1 MTYQTV
7 TFKDK
12 KYNIDDS
19 KTAKNLTQMQAG
31 EIEKLNILIND
42 YKKIVEKL
50 ENKIKHLEELDR
62 KNMLSIIK
70 IQRVIN
76 NYETNFIEYY
86 KYEELQNDYLN
97 LVQVL
102 NNKKRGVK

>member
-7 TFKDK
+7 TFKEK
-12 KYNIDDS
+12 KYNIDDD
-19 KTAKNLTQMQAG
+19 KTAKNLTQMQER

-42 YKKIVEKL
+42 YKHLIEVNEKAIL
-50 ENKIKHLEELDR
+50 K
-62 KNMLSIIK
+62 M
-70 IQRVIN
+70 QRVIT

-86 KYEELQNDYLN
+86 KYEELQNDYIN

-102 NNKKRGVK
+102 NNKNKGVK

>member
-1 MTYQTV
+1 MN
-7 TFKDK
+7 K
-12 KYNIDDS
+12 KEYE
-19 KTAKNLTQMQAG
+19 AY
-31 EIEKLNILIND
+31 IEYI
-42 YKKIVEKL
+42 EKL

-62 KNMLSIIK
+62 KNFLQLIK
-70 IQRVIN
+70 LQNKIT

>member
-12 KYNIDDS
+12 KYNIDDD